1 MLKEIR
7 MKVLIKYFVIK
18 LLLLFSLAFFP
29 IVYSSLAYAHT
40 GIDTQNGWVH
50 GFIHPVGGLDHVLAM
65 IAVGLWATQ
74 IGGRVVWLVPFTFVA
89 VMTLG
94 GLAGIIAVPFG
105 YTEVGIIIS
114 LLVFGMLIA
123 ASIRLP
129 VIVSAIIV
137 AIFAF
142 CHGYAHG
149 AEMSQHIS
157 GFTYALGFVSAT
169 VLLHAL
175 GIGIG
180 IFIKHKGSV
189 QWLRL
194 AGMGVILYG
203 SSMVLIG

>member
-1 MLKEIR
+1 M
-7 MKVLIKYFVIK
+7 KYFVIK
-18 LLLLFSLAFFP
+18 LLLSSLAFFP
-29 IVYSSLAYAHT
+29 MIYSQLAYAHT
-40 GIDTQNGWVH
+40 GIDTQNGWVY
-50 GFIHPVGGLDHVLAM
+50 GFIHPIGGLDHVLTM
-65 IAVGLWATQ
+65 IAVGLWAAQ
-74 IGGRVVWLVPFTFVA
+74 MGGRAIWLVPFTFVA

-94 GLAGIIAVPFG
+94 GVAGIIAVPFG

-129 VIVSAIIV
+129 LTVSAMIV
-137 AIFAF
+137 GIFAF

-157 GFTYALGFVSAT
+157 GLTYALGFVSAT
-169 VLLHAL
+169 ALLHAL

-189 QWLRL
+189 KWLQL